1 MTEEFI
7 TEKQHLAAKTMRDA
21 GIAVTAAEENNIE
34 ICDYDLGRYDEIGT
48 AILIYV
54 NTERCCGKE
63 MVLEEGQLCP
73 EHYHPPLPQYGYPG
87 KEETFRCRK
96 GIVWLY
102 VEGEST
108 ANPGFQ
114 VPADKKDTFTVWHE
128 IRLTAGEQ
136 YTLKPNTK
144 HWFAAG
150 RGGAVISEF
159 STPSFD
165 LSDVFTDPAITRIS
179 NISER

>member
-48 AILIYV
+48 AVLIYV

-87 KEETFRCRK
+87 KEETFRCRF
-96 GIVWLY
+96 GQVHLY
-102 VEGEST
+102 VSGQPNGTPDLTGLEAYS
-108 ANPGFQ
+108 PYLQ
-114 VPADKKDTFTVWHE
+114 VAHE
-128 IRLTAGEQ
+128 IVLHPGEQ
-136 YTLKPNTK
+136 YTLRPDTL
-144 HWFAAG
+144 HWFRAG
-150 RGGAVISEF
+150 PQGAVVSEF
-159 STPSFD
+159 STTSTD
-165 LSDVFTDPAITRIS
+165 DQDVFTDPRINRFTKVS
-179 NISER
+179 DN

>member
-87 KEETFRCRK
+87 KEETYRCRK
-96 GIVWLY
+96 GLGWLY
-102 VEGEST
+102 VEGEPT

-136 YTLKPNTK
+136 YTLKPNTTP
-144 HWFAAG
+144 WFAAG

-165 LSDVFTDPAITRIS
+165 LSDVITDPAITRIS